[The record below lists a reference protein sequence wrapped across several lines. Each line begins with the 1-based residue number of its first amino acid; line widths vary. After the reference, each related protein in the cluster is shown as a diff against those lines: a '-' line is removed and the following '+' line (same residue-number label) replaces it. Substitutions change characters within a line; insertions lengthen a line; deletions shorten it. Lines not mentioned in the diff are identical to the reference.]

1 MSNLLDYHDHMVEI
15 LLDQYCPVKFWTVSF
30 LMDGMSPAELRNL
43 VDCRGQI
50 DIHGLDTLRPNLI
63 LLCWVWATEWMDQ
76 RNAFQM
82 GSKNRHFLPE
92 MKPIPVKPIWSI
104 L

>member
-15 LLDQYCPVKFWTVSF
+15 LLDQYCPVKLWAVSF
-30 LMDGMSPAELRNL
+30 LMDGVSPAELRNL
-43 VDCRGQI
+43 VDYGGQI
-50 DIHGLDTLRPNLI
+50 DIHGLDTFRLI

-76 RNAFQM
+76 RSAFQM
-82 GSKNRHFLPE
+82 GSWSRHLLPE
-92 MKPIPVKPIWSI
+92 MKRIPVKPIWPI